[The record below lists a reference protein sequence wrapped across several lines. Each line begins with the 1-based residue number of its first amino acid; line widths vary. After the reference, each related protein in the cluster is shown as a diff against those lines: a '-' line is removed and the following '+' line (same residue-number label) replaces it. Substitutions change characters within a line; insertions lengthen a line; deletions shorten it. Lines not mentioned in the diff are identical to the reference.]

1 MDTSLAHFF
10 TSPKTISKY
19 RRDPLAGYL
28 EQYAQHLKEQGYARQ
43 TGRHHLAVLGAFNEW
58 LAKRRLDTTAV
69 TSATA
74 HDYLQWRWRQPARA
88 RRVEQGCRRRD
99 YEATILERLL
109 KLVHPMMAKAP
120 QPATLNAT
128 EHVLAEY
135 RHWLEVDRGL
145 AQATVVY
152 YLAFARKFVTLQFP
166 QGEVDFRQLTP
177 DRITDYIRQQA
188 QQMAGS
194 LRIPLLVTALRSFL
208 RHLLQVGLIQTDLAV
223 CVPAVAT
230 WSLSE
235 VPKYLSPDQV
245 QKVLDGCDRN
255 YAGGKRNYAI
265 LLLLARLGLRASEVV
280 ALTLDDLDWERG
292 LITIHGKGQ
301 RVDQL
306 PLPSEVGAAIA
317 EYVRLARPACGTCR
331 RVFIRNQAPWVG
343 LANSVAICSLVDQ
356 ALRQAGV
363 ESVRRGSH
371 VFRHSLATRMINS
384 GSSLPE
390 IGELLRH
397 RHPDTTRIY
406 AKVDLTS
413 LRTIALPW
421 PGGNR

>member
-1 MDTSLAHFF
+1 METSLEHFF
-10 TSPKTISKY
+10 TSPKTISKCS
-19 RRDPLAGYL
+19 RGPIAGYL
-28 EQYAQHLKEQGYARQ
+28 EQYAHHLHEQGYARQ

-58 LAKRRLDTTAV
+58 LDKRNLDAAAV
-69 TSATA
+69 TAATA
-74 HDYLQWRWRQPARA
+74 QRYLQWRWRRPALA
-88 RRVEQGCRRRD
+88 LLVGQVCRRRD
-99 YEATILERLL
+99 YESAILARLL
-109 KLVHPMMAKAP
+109 ELIHPALAKAP
-120 QPATLNAT
+120 QPATRTAA
-128 EHVLAEY
+128 EQVVAEY
-135 RHWLEVDRGL
+135 RRWLEQERGL

-152 YLAFARKFVTLQFP
+152 YLAFARKFVTIQFP
-166 QGEVDFRQLTP
+166 EGEVDFGQLTP

-208 RHLLQVGLIQTDLAV
+208 RHLLQSGLIQTDLAV

-235 VPKYLSPDQV
+235 VPKYLSPEQV
-245 QKVLDGCDRN
+245 QKVIDGCDRN
-255 YAGGKRNYAI
+255 RAGGKRNYAI
-265 LLLLARLGLRASEVV
+265 LLLLARLGLRASEIV
-280 ALTLDDLDWERG
+280 ALTLDDLDWETG
-292 LITIHGKGQ
+292 LITLHGKGH

-306 PLPSEVGAAIA
+306 PLPIEVGEAIA
-317 EYVRLARPACGTCR
+317 EYVQLARPACGPCR
-331 RVFIRNQAPWVG
+331 RVFIRNRAPWVG
-343 LANSVAICSLVDQ
+343 LANSIAICSLVDR

-371 VFRHSLATRMINS
+371 VFRHSLATRLINS

-390 IGELLRH
+390 IGEVLRH

>member
-1 MDTSLAHFF
+1 METSLEYFF
-10 TSPKTISKY
+10 TSPKTISKCS
-19 RRDPLAGYL
+19 RGPIAGYL
-28 EQYAQHLKEQGYARQ
+28 EQYAHHLQEQGYARQ

-58 LAKRRLDTTAV
+58 LDKRNLDATAV
-69 TSATA
+69 TAATA
-74 HDYLQWRWRQPARA
+74 LRYLQWRWRR
-88 RRVEQGCRRRD
+88 GRRRD
-99 YEATILERLL
+99 YESAIMARLL
-109 KLVHPMMAKAP
+109 ELIHPAIAKAP
-120 QPATLNAT
+120 QPATRTAA
-128 EHVLAEY
+128 EQVVAEY
-135 RHWLEVDRGL
+135 RRWLEQERGL
-145 AQATVVY
+145 AQATVVN
-152 YLAFARKFVTLQFP
+152 YLAFARKFVTIQFP
-166 QGEVDFRQLTP
+166 EGEVDFGQLTP

-208 RHLLQVGLIQTDLAV
+208 RHLLQSGLIQTDLAV

-230 WSLSE
+230 WSLSD

-245 QKVLDGCDRN
+245 QKVIDGCDRN
-255 YAGGKRNYAI
+255 RAGGKRNYAI
-265 LLLLARLGLRASEVV
+265 LLLLARLGLRASEIV
-280 ALTLDDLDWERG
+280 ALALDDLDWETG
-292 LITIHGKGQ
+292 LITLHGKGQ

-306 PLPSEVGAAIA
+306 PLPIEVGEAIA
-317 EYVRLARPACGTCR
+317 DAKRVRMARPACGTCR
-331 RVFIRNQAPWVG
+331 RVFIRNRAPWVG
-343 LANSVAICSLVDQ
+343 LANSVAICSLVDR

-421 PGGNR
+421 PGGSR

>member
-1 MDTSLAHFF
+1 MDTSLAYFF
-10 TSPKTISKY
+10 TSPKTISEY
-19 RRDPLAGYL
+19 CRGPLAGYL

-58 LAKRRLDTTAV
+58 LDKRKLAATAATV
-69 TSATA
+69 ATA
-74 HDYLQWRWRQPARA
+74 HRYLQWRWRR
-88 RRVEQGCRRRD
+88 CRRRE
-99 YEATILERLL
+99 YEVAILERLL
-109 KLVHPMMAKAP
+109 GLVHPAMAKAP
-120 QPATLNAT
+120 PAMLTA
-128 EHVLAEY
+128 AEQAVADY
-135 RHWLEVDRGL
+135 RRWLEQERGL

-152 YLAFARKFVTLQFP
+152 YLAFARKFLAIQFP

-208 RHLLQVGLIQTDLAV
+208 RHLLQAGLIQTELAA

-245 QKVLDGCDRN
+245 QKVLEGCDRN
-255 YAGGKRNYAI
+255 RAGGKRNYAI

-280 ALTLDDLDWERG
+280 ALTLDDLDWEAG
-292 LITIHGKGQ
+292 VITIHGKGQ

-306 PLPSEVGAAIA
+306 PLPIDVGEAIA

-343 LANSVAICSLVDQ
+343 LANSIAICSLVDQ

-363 ESVRRGSH
+363 ESIRRGSH

-390 IGELLRH
+390 IGEVLRH
-397 RHPDTTRIY
+397 RRPDTTRIY

-413 LRTIALPW
+413 LRTLALPW
-421 PGGNR
+421 PGGQP

>member
-1 MDTSLAHFF
+1 
-10 TSPKTISKY
+10 
-19 RRDPLAGYL
+19 
-28 EQYAQHLKEQGYARQ
+28 
-43 TGRHHLAVLGAFNEW
+43 
-58 LAKRRLDTTAV
+58 
-69 TSATA
+69 
-74 HDYLQWRWRQPARA
+74 
-88 RRVEQGCRRRD
+88 
-99 YEATILERLL
+99 
-109 KLVHPMMAKAP
+109 
-120 QPATLNAT
+120 
-128 EHVLAEY
+128 
-135 RHWLEVDRGL
+135 
-145 AQATVVY
+145 VVN
-152 YLAFARKFVTLQFP
+152 YLAFARKFLTIQFP
-166 QGEVDFRQLTP
+166 QGEVDFGQLTP

-188 QQMAGS
+188 QQMEGS

-208 RHLLQVGLIQTDLAV
+208 RHLLQSGLIQTDLAV

-230 WSLSE
+230 WSLSD

-245 QKVLDGCDRN
+245 QRVLDGCDRN
-255 YAGGKRNYAI
+255 RADGKRNYAI

-280 ALTLDDLDWERG
+280 ALTLDDLDWEAG
-292 LITIHGKGQ
+292 LITLHGKGH

-306 PLPSEVGAAIA
+306 PLPIEVGEAIA

-343 LANSVAICSLVDQ
+343 LANSVAICSLVDR
-356 ALRQAGV
+356 AIRQAGV

-413 LRTIALPW
+413 LRTLALPW
-421 PGGNR
+421 PGGNP

>member
-1 MDTSLAHFF
+1 M
-10 TSPKTISKY
+10 
-19 RRDPLAGYL
+19 
-28 EQYAQHLKEQGYARQ
+28 
-43 TGRHHLAVLGAFNEW
+43 
-58 LAKRRLDTTAV
+58 V
-69 TSATA
+69 T
-74 HDYLQWRWRQPARA
+74 
-88 RRVEQGCRRRD
+88 
-99 YEATILERLL
+99 
-109 KLVHPMMAKAP
+109 
-120 QPATLNAT
+120 
-128 EHVLAEY
+128 
-135 RHWLEVDRGL
+135 
-145 AQATVVY
+145 
-152 YLAFARKFVTLQFP
+152 YLAFARKFVTIQFP
-166 QGEVDFRQLTP
+166 EGEVDFGQLTP

-188 QQMAGS
+188 QQMEGS

-208 RHLLQVGLIQTDLAV
+208 RHLLQSGLIQTDLAV

-230 WSLSE
+230 WSLSD
-235 VPKYLSPDQV
+235 VPKYLSPEQV
-245 QKVLDGCDRN
+245 QKVIDGCDRN
-255 YAGGKRNYAI
+255 RAGGKRNYAI

-280 ALTLDDLDWERG
+280 ALTLDDLDWETG
-292 LITIHGKGQ
+292 LITLHGKGQ

-306 PLPSEVGAAIA
+306 PLPIEVGQAIA

-331 RVFIRNQAPWVG
+331 RAFIRNQAPWVG
-343 LANSVAICSLVDQ
+343 LANSVAICSLVDR

-421 PGGNR
+421 PGGTR

>member
-1 MDTSLAHFF
+1 METSLEYFF
-10 TSPKTISKY
+10 TSPKTISKCS
-19 RRDPLAGYL
+19 RGPIAGYL
-28 EQYAQHLKEQGYARQ
+28 EQYAHHLQEQGYARQ
-43 TGRHHLAVLGAFNEW
+43 TGRHHLAVLGAFNDW
-58 LAKRRLDTTAV
+58 LDKRNLDATAV
-69 TSATA
+69 NSATA
-74 HDYLQWRWRQPARA
+74 QRYLHWRWRR
-88 RRVEQGCRRRD
+88 GRRRD
-99 YEATILERLL
+99 YESAILARLL
-109 KLVHPMMAKAP
+109 ELMPPALAKAP
-120 QPATLNAT
+120 QPATRTA
-128 EHVLAEY
+128 AEQVVADY
-135 RHWLEVDRGL
+135 QRWLEQERGL
-145 AQATVVY
+145 AQTTVVY
-152 YLAFARKFVTLQFP
+152 YLAFARKFVTIQFP
-166 QGEVDFRQLTP
+166 EGEIDFGQLTP

-188 QQMAGS
+188 QQMDGS

-208 RHLLQVGLIQTDLAV
+208 RHLLQSGLIQTDLAV

-235 VPKYLSPDQV
+235 VPKYLSPEQV

-255 YAGGKRNYAI
+255 RAGGKRNYAI

-280 ALTLDDLDWERG
+280 ALTLDDLDWETG
-292 LITIHGKGQ
+292 LITLHGKGH

-306 PLPSEVGAAIA
+306 PLPIEVGQAIA

-331 RVFIRNQAPWVG
+331 RVFIRNRAPWVG
-343 LANSVAICSLVDQ
+343 LANSVAICSLVDR

-371 VFRHSLATRMINS
+371 MFRHSLATRMINS

-390 IGELLRH
+390 IGEVLRH
-397 RHPDTTRIY
+397 RQPDTTRIY

-421 PGGNR
+421 PGGTR

>member
-1 MDTSLAHFF
+1 METSLENYF

-19 RRDPLAGYL
+19 SHGPIAGYL
-28 EQYAQHLKEQGYARQ
+28 EQYAQHLHEQGYARQ

-58 LAKRRLDTTAV
+58 LDKRNLDATAV

-74 HDYLQWRWRQPARA
+74 HRYLQWRWRR
-88 RRVEQGCRRRD
+88 CRRRD
-99 YEATILERLL
+99 YESAILARLL
-109 KLVHPMMAKAP
+109 ELIHPAMAKAP
-120 QPATLNAT
+120 QPATRNAA
-128 EHVLAEY
+128 EQVVAEY
-135 RHWLEVDRGL
+135 RRWLEQERGL
-145 AQATVVY
+145 ARATVVY
-152 YLAFARKFVTLQFP
+152 YLAFARKFVTIQFP
-166 QGEVDFRQLTP
+166 EGEVNFGQLTP

-188 QQMAGS
+188 QQMDGS

-208 RHLLQVGLIQTDLAV
+208 RHLLQSGLIQTDLAV

-235 VPKYLSPDQV
+235 VPKYLFPEQV
-245 QKVLDGCDRN
+245 QKVIDGCDRN
-255 YAGGKRNYAI
+255 RAGGKRNYAI
-265 LLLLARLGLRASEVV
+265 LLLLARLGLRASEIV
-280 ALTLDDLDWERG
+280 ALTLDDLDWETG
-292 LITIHGKGQ
+292 LITLHGKGH

-306 PLPSEVGAAIA
+306 PLPIEVGEAIA
-317 EYVRLARPACGTCR
+317 EYVRMARPACGPCR
-331 RVFIRNQAPWVG
+331 RVFIRNRAPWVG
-343 LANSVAICSLVDQ
+343 LANSVAICSLVDR

>member
-1 MDTSLAHFF
+1 MDTSLAYFF
-10 TSPKTISKY
+10 TSPKTISKG
-19 RRDPLAGYL
+19 RRGPLAGYL

-58 LAKRRLDTTAV
+58 LDKRKLDATAV
-69 TSATA
+69 TVATA
-74 HDYLQWRWRQPARA
+74 HRYLQWRWRR
-88 RRVEQGCRRRD
+88 CRRRD
-99 YEATILERLL
+99 YEAAILERLL
-109 KLVHPMMAKAP
+109 ELVHPAMAKAP
-120 QPATLNAT
+120 QPATPNA
-128 EHVLAEY
+128 AEQAVADY
-135 RHWLEVDRGL
+135 RRWLEQERGL
-145 AQATVVY
+145 AQATVVT
-152 YLAFARKFVTLQFP
+152 YLAFARKFLTIQFP

-188 QQMAGS
+188 QQMEGS

-208 RHLLQVGLIQTDLAV
+208 RHLLQSGLIQTDLAV

-230 WSLSE
+230 WSLSD

-245 QKVLDGCDRN
+245 QKVIEGCDRN
-255 YAGGKRNYAI
+255 RAGGKRNYAI

-280 ALTLDDLDWERG
+280 ALTLDDLDWEAG

-306 PLPSEVGAAIA
+306 PLPIEVGEAIA
-317 EYVRLARPACGTCR
+317 EYVRLARPACGPCR
-331 RVFIRNQAPWVG
+331 RVFIRNRAPWVG
-343 LANSVAICSLVDQ
+343 LANSVAICSLVDR

-363 ESVRRGSH
+363 ESIRRGSH

-413 LRTIALPW
+413 LRTLALPW
-421 PGGNR
+421 PGGNP